1 MITAENAAYIY
12 NSNTDSS
19 HKALD
24 GVSFKAKEGQA
35 VCILGSNGSGKS
47 TLAKLLNG
55 LYIPSEGEVWVF
67 GKNTAKDDPW
77 EIRQTCGMVFQ
88 NPDNQI
94 VASIVDEDI
103 AFGLENLG
111 VDPSEMEGRIKSALR
126 VVGMLEFLKHSTQ
139 NLSGGQKQKIAIAG
153 IFAMKPKCIILDE
166 ATSMLDPVGRKAV
179 LDAVFKL
186 KRDYG
191 ITVIMIT
198 HFIEEAAL
206 CDYVYIISD
215 GKTAAQGEAKE
226 VLKQGELL
234 KSCGLEEPLS
244 VYMERLLGLKSEVI
258 TEKELAKRIFEK
270 YGSLQVNNEETAE
283 KTTEKEAVIEV
294 KDLSYKYEGTED
306 NALTSV
312 SFGVPKGSFTSV
324 IGHTGSGK
332 STLLRCLN
340 GLYKPQNGEILYN
353 GRNISEVKDIR
364 FKVGVVFQNPDY
376 QLFEETVLKDVMFGA
391 LNMGLSE
398 EEAKNRA
405 LKALSLAAFPLEKAD
420 KPPFELSGGEKKR
433 AALAGILVME
443 PEVLVLD
450 EPAAGL
456 DPKGRREILKTVKSI
471 QKTGVTVI
479 MVSHSMED
487 AAELSDYAVIL
498 KDGSVL
504 KKGLSSEIFNDG
516 DSLRSAGLD
525 RPKISLLKDELE
537 KLGITLPKGCFSPKQ
552 SAEIIL
558 KNNPEQAE

>member
-1 MITAENAAYIY
+1 MITAVYAAYIY
-12 NSNTDSS
+12 NSNTDSPN
-19 HKALD
+19 KALN

-55 LYIPSEGEVWVF
+55 LFTPSEGEVWVF
-67 GKNTAKDDPW
+67 GKNTAKDDLW

-126 VVGMLEFLKHSTQ
+126 VVGMTEFLKHSTQ

-166 ATSMLDPVGRKAV
+166 ATSMLDPSGRKAV
-179 LDAVFKL
+179 LEAVFKL

-258 TEKELAKRIFEK
+258 SEKELAKRIFKK
-270 YGSLQVNNEETAE
+270 YGCFHINEETAE
-283 KTTEKEAVIEV
+283 NTAEKEAVIEV
-294 KDLSYKYEGTED
+294 KDLSYKYEGTEE

-340 GLYKPQNGEILYN
+340 GLYKPQKGEILYK
-353 GRNISEVKDIR
+353 GKNISQVKDIR

-398 EEAKNRA
+398 EEAENRA
-405 LKALSLAAFPLEKAD
+405 FKALSLAAFPLDKAD

-433 AALAGILVME
+433 AALAGILVMQ

-456 DPKGRREILKTVKSI
+456 DPKGRREILKTIKSI

-498 KDGSVL
+498 KDGRVL
-504 KKGLSSEIFNDG
+504 KKGLPSEIFNDG
-516 DSLRSAGLD
+516 ESLRSAGLD

-537 KLGITLPKGCFSPKQ
+537 KLGITLPKDCFSPKQ

>member
-1 MITAENAAYIY
+1 MITAVNAAYIY
-12 NSNTDSS
+12 NSNTDSPN
-19 HKALD
+19 KALE

-55 LYIPSEGEVWVF
+55 LYTPSEGEVWVF
-67 GKNTAKDDPW
+67 GKNTAEDDLW

-126 VVGMLEFLKHSTQ
+126 VVGMTEFLKHSTQ

-166 ATSMLDPVGRKAV
+166 ATSMLDPSGRKAV

-206 CDYVYIISD
+206 CDYVYIISE
-215 GKTAAQGEAKE
+215 GKNAAQGEAKE

-258 TEKELAKRIFEK
+258 SEKELARRIFEK
-270 YGSLQVNNEETAE
+270 YGSLHINEETE
-283 KTTEKEAVIEV
+283 KTINEKEAVIEV
-294 KDLSYKYEGTED
+294 KDLSYKYEGTEE

-312 SFGVPKGSFTSV
+312 SFGVSKGSFTSV

-340 GLYKPQNGEILYN
+340 GLYKPKKGEILYK
-353 GRNISEVKDIR
+353 GKNISQVKDIR

-405 LKALSLAAFPLEKAD
+405 LKALSLAAFPLDKAD

-456 DPKGRREILKTVKSI
+456 DPKGRREILKTVKNI

-498 KDGSVL
+498 KDGAVL
-504 KKGLSSEIFNDG
+504 KKGLPSEIFNDG
-516 DSLRSAGLD
+516 ESLRSAGLD

-537 KLGITLPKGCFSPKQ
+537 KPGITLPKGCFSPKQ
-552 SAEIIL
+552 AAKLIL
-558 KNNPEQAE
+558 ENI